1 MFESQHDWFEHEVN
15 FHRKLW
21 ECKLCTDRLP
31 RSKPE
36 LNSHLQDHHAGS
48 SESVDPQKVESW
60 QKLRIDATECPL
72 CCAFAGKLK
81 AANNSQKCDVMLK
94 QFRSHLGGHFEQ
106 LALAALPN
114 DVEGVAEITEDVSS
128 DDGEDDEAYK
138 NKVQSDGNSE
148 ASVVSRSKSSPLCIP
163 LISAISIARGSGID
177 DLQGINIES
186 TDDFPMRLQN
196 HSEDDGNGSGD
207 GDNGNLTYRGGK
219 SVDKEGSVVTV
230 PEAEAAHQEELEEE
244 KENERIE
251 NVRQARLVREQAA
264 REEEKR
270 QREAVRQAKALAPS
284 GADEQEPV
292 RFKDAVG
299 RKFSFPFELCATWA
313 VSTI

>member
-1 MFESQHDWFEHEVN
+1 
-15 FHRKLW
+15 
-21 ECKLCTDRLP
+21 
-31 RSKPE
+31 
-36 LNSHLQDHHAGS
+36 
-48 SESVDPQKVESW
+48 
-60 QKLRIDATECPL
+60 
-72 CCAFAGKLK
+72 
-81 AANNSQKCDVMLK
+81 
-94 QFRSHLGGHFEQ
+94 
-106 LALAALPN
+106 
-114 DVEGVAEITEDVSS
+114 
-128 DDGEDDEAYK
+128 
-138 NKVQSDGNSE
+138 
-148 ASVVSRSKSSPLCIP
+148 
-163 LISAISIARGSGID
+163 
-177 DLQGINIES
+177 
-186 TDDFPMRLQN
+186 MRLQN

-313 VSTI
+313 GIEELIRQAFLHVEGLGPHVAEGHYDLIGPNGEIILPRVWETIIEPGWSISMYMWPIPEPPKPGQFPPGPPPPPSAGASGAPVIVNLTQGPLGSRPRSRRNEPTKGVLNWIAGSSTESKPSGKRS